1 MTAEGSEVAG
11 SPAGTLLVKL
21 EKEALNVLNEILA
34 KLTQNEKL
42 IGIGAAIVAVAWLLG
57 VLITDSWYSASGA
70 QTMGLI
76 AVIAAVVAVVVLYLK
91 YAPNQNITWPAP
103 LPVILLGIAA
113 VAGVV
118 ALIGLLQAFTY
129 DPFSGY
135 GNLIGV
141 KISKPIMIYVAAAG
155 VVVGAG
161 LMVYATYLDWN
172 ASKAA

>member
-1 MTAEGSEVAG
+1 M
-11 SPAGTLLVKL
+11 
-21 EKEALNVLNEILA
+21 LNEILA

-70 QTMGLI
+70 QTMGLL
-76 AVIAAVVAVVVLYLK
+76 AVVAAAVAVVILYLK
-91 YAPNQNITWPAP
+91 YAPNTNITWPAP
-103 LPVILLGIAA
+103 LPVIFLVVAA

-118 ALIGLLQAFTY
+118 ALFGLLQAFTY
-129 DPFSGY
+129 DPFGGY
-135 GNLIGV
+135 GNLVGV

-161 LMVYATYLDWN
+161 LMVYAAYLDWT
-172 ASKAA
+172 ASKTA

>member
-1 MTAEGSEVAG
+1 
-11 SPAGTLLVKL
+11 
-21 EKEALNVLNEILA
+21 VLNEILA

-70 QTMGLI
+70 QTMGLL
-76 AVIAAVVAVVVLYLK
+76 AVVAAAVAVVILYLK
-91 YAPNQNITWPAP
+91 YAPNTNITWPAP
-103 LPVILLGIAA
+103 LPVIFLVVAA

-118 ALIGLLQAFTY
+118 ALFGLLQAFTY
-129 DPFSGY
+129 DPFGGY
-135 GNLIGV
+135 GNLVGV

-161 LMVYATYLDWN
+161 LMVYAAYLDWT
-172 ASKAA
+172 ASKTA

>member
-1 MTAEGSEVAG
+1 
-11 SPAGTLLVKL
+11 L
-21 EKEALNVLNEILA
+21 EKEALHVLNEILA

-70 QTMGLI
+70 QTMGLL
-76 AVIAAVVAVVVLYLK
+76 AVVAAAVAVVILYLK
-91 YAPNQNITWPAP
+91 YAPNTNITWPAP
-103 LPVILLGIAA
+103 LPVIFLVVAA

-118 ALIGLLQAFTY
+118 ALFGLLQAFTY
-129 DPFSGY
+129 DPFGGY
-135 GNLIGV
+135 GNLVGV

-161 LMVYATYLDWN
+161 LMVYAAYLDWT
-172 ASKAA
+172 ASKTA

>member
-1 MTAEGSEVAG
+1 
-11 SPAGTLLVKL
+11 L
-21 EKEALNVLNEILA
+21 EKEALHVLNEILA

-70 QTMGLI
+70 QTMGLL
-76 AVIAAVVAVVVLYLK
+76 AVVAAAVAVVILYLK
-91 YAPNQNITWPAP
+91 YAPNTNITWPAP
-103 LPVILLGIAA
+103 LPVIFLVVAA

-118 ALIGLLQAFTY
+118 ALFGLLQAFTY
-129 DPFSGY
+129 DPFSGL
-135 GNLIGV
+135 GNLAGF

-161 LMVYATYLDWN
+161 LMVYAAYLDWT
-172 ASKAA
+172 ASKTA